1 MNTNLNEMNPNHE
14 MHSVIIKGVEEI
26 IGPEAARDVF
36 SQAMQTEPGLSFLR
50 EVQHALAARY
60 GMQSGLGVAQR
71 TGRAAFKYSLR
82 AWGDESGITSSSF
95 RLLPFSRRVRAGLEK
110 MAALFSEYSQARIS
124 VNEDAGHWIWQVES
138 CPACASA
145 AGGDPACYLLSGLLQ
160 EYMAWV
166 AGGKYF
172 RVQEFTCSADGSAC
186 QFRIDKQALE

>member
-1 MNTNLNEMNPNHE
+1 MNSNLNAMNPNQE
-14 MHSVIIKGVEEI
+14 MHSVFIKGVEEI
-26 IGPEAARDVF
+26 VGPEAARDVF
-36 SQAMQTEPGLSFLR
+36 SQAMQTEPGLPFLR

-95 RLLPFSRRVRAGLEK
+95 RMLPFSRRVRAGLEK
-110 MAALFSEYSQARIS
+110 MAAVFSEYNQARIS
-124 VNEDAGHWIWQVES
+124 VDEDDGHWIWQVER
-138 CPACASA
+138 CPGCAAS
-145 AGGDPACYLLSGLLQ
+145 GDPACYLLAGLLQ

-172 RVQEFTCSADGSAC
+172 RVQEFTCDANGSPTC
-186 QFRIDKQALE
+186 QFRIEKQAME